1 MNMPIHLALADDHP
15 IVLRG
20 LRQLFEHERDFTIV
34 ASCANGTE
42 ALEVVRRGGVDV
54 LVLDLRMPG
63 LTGLDVL
70 RQLHDEGLR
79 CAPVLLTASVE
90 DDQVVKAVELGARG
104 VILKDSPPAALL
116 ECVRQVHAGH
126 RWFDQSTLAR
136 AFDRVLHRDGAARE
150 GVPLLTPRET
160 EIVAMVAE
168 GLRNREIATRTGIS
182 EGTVKIHLH
191 NIYEKLGVDGRL
203 ALSVYAREKGL
214 I

>member
-1 MNMPIHLALADDHP
+1 MAIHLALADDHP

-20 LRQLFEHERDFTIV
+20 LRQLFEHEHDFSIV

-42 ALEVVRRGGVDV
+42 ALEAVRRGGVDV

-70 RQLHDEGLR
+70 RCLRDEDLQ
-79 CAPVLLTASVE
+79 CAPVLLTASV
-90 DDQVVKAVELGARG
+90 DDDEVVKAVELGARG

-116 ECVRQVHAGH
+116 DCVRRVHAGH
-126 RWFDQSTLAR
+126 RWFDQPTLAR
-136 AFDRVLHRDGAARE
+136 AFERVVHRDGAVRE
-150 GVPLLTPRET
+150 AAATLTPRET

-168 GLRNREIATRTGIS
+168 GLRNRDIAARTRIS

-203 ALSVYAREKGL
+203 ALVVYAREKGL